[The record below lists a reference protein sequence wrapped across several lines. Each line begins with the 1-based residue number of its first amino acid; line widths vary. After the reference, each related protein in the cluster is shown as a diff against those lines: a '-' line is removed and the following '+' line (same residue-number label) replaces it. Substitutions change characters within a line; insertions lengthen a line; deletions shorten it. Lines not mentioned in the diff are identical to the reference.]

1 MSDYTVYGSPRSRA
15 FRVIWMLEELGVPYT
30 LNPVAP
36 QSPEI
41 RAISPTG
48 KLPAM
53 TVGETAITDSS
64 AILTFLADA
73 HGAMTAPAGSVER
86 ARQDAWLYRILD
98 ELDAVV
104 WAAARHSFVLP
115 EGERVPEVKPSLKRE
130 FARNLKRIAAEIG
143 DRPFLMGDEM
153 TVPDFVLTH
162 CMGWSLMAKFDPLPA
177 PLDAYH
183 TRMRARPAYQ
193 RTSQAA

>member
-130 FARNLKRIAAEIG
+130 FARNLKRIAAECG
-143 DRPFLMGDEM
+143 ERPFLMGDEM

-183 TRMRARPAYQ
+183 TRMRARSAYQ

>member
-64 AILTFLADA
+64 AILTFLADG

-143 DRPFLMGDEM
+143 ERPFLMGDAM
-153 TVPDFVLTH
+153 TVPDLVLTH